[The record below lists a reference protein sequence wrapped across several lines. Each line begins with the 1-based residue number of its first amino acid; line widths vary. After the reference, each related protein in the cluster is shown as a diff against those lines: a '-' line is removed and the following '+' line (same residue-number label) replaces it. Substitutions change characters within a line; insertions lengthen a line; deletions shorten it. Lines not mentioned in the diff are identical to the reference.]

1 MVTDTRVPSIES
13 TGQDSVVD
21 KLVHIPRTTSVLASD
36 ASVLRYELGWLV
48 DGTDQIQRRAFSDD
62 LERRQAQRQKLAP
75 RDLLDY
81 LNDLGFS
88 WRDIAR
94 LAGVSV
100 PAVQKWRRGSG
111 VAATNH
117 AALAKVV
124 ALTEILGD
132 HSVMEIASWLEIPLK
147 EGVSLSRM
155 DMLIAGRYDLVMLS
169 VANEGMMGV
178 DAILDKFDENWR
190 EILVDDNFE
199 TFVDADGILS
209 IRPKAS
215 Q

>member
-1 MVTDTRVPSIES
+1 M
-13 TGQDSVVD
+13 
-21 KLVHIPRTTSVLASD
+21 
-36 ASVLRYELGWLV
+36 LRYELGWLV